1 VEKQLKR
8 LLDTA
13 CETLGQIIQEHISF
27 DRGYILIMFDFNVHE
42 PDVAYISNAQRSDA
56 IIALRQMA
64 LLLEQEEGNNV
75 KGN

>member
-1 VEKQLKR
+1 LEKQLTS
-8 LLDTA
+8 DA
-13 CETLGQIIQEHISF
+13 ECEALGQLIQERITF